1 MSYSVRMRSKF
12 IGLAAAFALAFS
24 LGAPAQSA
32 PDGKLKET
40 LRELDLKAAEA
51 ILKRDEKEI
60 ARYFTADSVTNNP
73 RSSLTIGNSGVI
85 EAARTGLIDYKSF
98 DRKVE
103 SIQILGNT
111 AILMGSENVVWN
123 NGDTVQRR
131 YTNIWMKQGKVWQIV
146 ARHANV
152 ICVK

>member
-1 MSYSVRMRSKF
+1 MRSKS
-12 IGLAAAFALAFS
+12 IGVAASFVLAFS
-24 LGAPAQSA
+24 FGAPAQSA
-32 PDGKLKET
+32 PDGKVKET

-73 RSSLTIGNSGVI
+73 RNSLTIGSDGVI

-98 DRKVE
+98 ERKVE

-111 AILMGSENVVWN
+111 AILMGSESVVWN
-123 NGDTVQRR
+123 NGRSVARR
-131 YTNIWMKQGKVWQIV
+131 YTNVWMKRGKTWQIV
-146 ARHANV
+146 ARHANI
-152 ICVK
+152 ICQ